1 MADEAETVKQAVLEF
16 LKTADMNVTTERTVL
31 NHLATALQ
39 LSQDVKAYKAV
50 VSATID
56 EFLEALDDGEAEEEE
71 AEEEADA
78 GAVKAGRK
86 RTGGAAGGAAAKKSR
101 SSSGAAAAAGDDVL
115 LHVDLSDRRKA
126 RVRRYEGRLH
136 VDVREFYKKDGEDA
150 PTQKGLSMDPGQ
162 WARLAREL
170 PRLVAAQR
178 AGGGGGGGGG
188 EVPPAQLAKTRLAT
202 VSEYKGTHYL
212 GLREYYEKDGQLLP
226 GKKGVS
232 LNPAEAEALLAAS
245 ASITTAAGGTPAD
258 LPPLEPSAPLAG
270 SGPGPGPAP
279 AGAAN
284 AAANAAGAGS
294 GHSRAVPAAAA
305 AVAAP
310 ASGEPTE
317 VVELGSNKRLSI
329 SHYGGRTSVDL
340 REYYDKDGQKLPGKK
355 GIALAPAD
363 WHTLCGALPAISAA
377 LARKDLGYVLQ
388 LSGKRRVAL
397 SEFKGAV
404 YVGVREFY
412 EKDGQLLPGAKG
424 LSMTAAQWAALVAG
438 APGFNAALQGQEQ

>member
-1 MADEAETVKQAVLEF
+1 MADETGIVKQAVLEF

-31 NHLATALQ
+31 NHLAATLQ
-39 LSQDVKAYKAV
+39 LSQEVKAYKAV

-56 EFLEALDDGEAEEEE
+56 DYLSALDDAEDEEEAAEQEEEE
-71 AEEEADA
+71 DA
-78 GAVKAGRK
+78 GAAKAGGRK
-86 RTGGAAGGAAAKKSR
+86 RAGGAAGGAAAKKSR
-101 SSSGAAAAAGDDVL
+101 SSSGAAGGGGDDVL
-115 LHVDLSDRRKA
+115 LHVDLSERRKA

-178 AGGGGGGGGG
+178 AGAAGGGGG
-188 EVPPAQLAKTRLAT
+188 EVPPAQLAKTRLAS
-202 VSEYKGTHYL
+202 VSEFKGTYYL

-232 LNPAEAEALLAAS
+232 LNPSEAEALLAA
-245 ASITTAAGGTPAD
+245 AAAITTAAGGVPAD
-258 LPPLEPSAPLAG
+258 LPPLEPSALLPTAG
-270 SGPGPGPAP
+270 SGSAASGATAKASASAGP
-279 AGAAN
+279 
-284 AAANAAGAGS
+284 S
-294 GHSRAVPAAAA
+294 KAAAA
-305 AVAAP
+305 AAAAP
-310 ASGEPTE
+310 AAGTVASGEPTE

-329 SHYGGRTSVDL
+329 SHFGGRTSVDL
-340 REYYDKDGQKLPGKK
+340 REFYDKDGQKLPGKK

-363 WHTLCGALPAISAA
+363 WATMCAALPAISSA
-377 LARKDLGYVLQ
+377 LAKRDMGYVLQ
-388 LSGKRRVAL
+388 LSGKRRVSL

-424 LSMTAAQWAALVAG
+424 LSMNAAQWAALVAG
-438 APGFNAALQGQEQ
+438 APGFNAALQSQE